1 MLTDLSLHRPLRA
14 AGAALFLGACALS
27 AFAQTSPPNPAKA
40 PAPVAVAKPA
50 VAAPAAAATPVVAGE
65 SVRVL
70 VLPAGETVLASP
82 VPGRIAKLHVGLG
95 MPFKQGE
102 VLVSMDC
109 DEPQARLAM
118 AKADQSA
125 ATDQYEAKLR
135 MQGLEQASDVEV
147 ALAASS
153 VAKTKAQVELYK
165 YQISQCSIRA
175 PWDGRTAK
183 LHVRSFMTVNAG
195 QPLLDLVRSGLLLM
209 KLNVPSAWISKVK
222 MGHKFDVTIDETGQT
237 YAAQVHRINGRV
249 DPVSQTIELEATMTK
264 AYPDLLP
271 GMSGVAKFTG
281 MR

>member
-1 MLTDLSLHRPLRA
+1 MLTDLISLTAWRA
-14 AGAALFLGACALS
+14 AGAVVLLGAASL
-27 AFAQTSPPNPAKA
+27 AAAQSSGAAKA
-40 PAPVAVAKPA
+40 PAAPA
-50 VAAPAAAATPVVAGE
+50 VEAGKPAAAAPSQASS

-95 MPFKQGE
+95 VPFRQGD
-102 VLVSMDC
+102 VLVSLDC
-109 DEPQARLAM
+109 DEPQARLGM
-118 AKADQSA
+118 AKADQAA
-125 ATDQYEAKLR
+125 ATEQYEAKLR

-147 ALAASS
+147 ALAASA
-153 VAKTKAQVELYK
+153 VAKSKAQIDLYQF
-165 YQISQCSIRA
+165 QISQCSIRA

-183 LHVRSFMTVNAG
+183 LHVRSFMSVSAG

-209 KLNVPSAWISKVK
+209 KLNVPSSWISSLK
-222 MGHKFDVTIDETGQT
+222 MGQNFEVTIDETGKT
-237 YAAQVHRINGRV
+237 YQARVHRINGRV

-264 AYPDLLP
+264 SHPDLLP

>member
-14 AGAALFLGACALS
+14 AGAALFIGAFALS
-27 AFAQTSPPNPAKA
+27 ASAQTSPAAAPAKA
-40 PAPVAVAKPA
+40 PAPAAAPQTA
-50 VAAPAAAATPVVAGE
+50 AAASAAPAAGE

-147 ALAASS
+147 ALAASA
-153 VAKTKAQVELYK
+153 VAKSKAQVELYK
-165 YQISQCSIRA
+165 FQISQCTIRA

-209 KLNVPSAWISKVK
+209 KLNVPSAWISKLK
-222 MGHKFDVTIDETGQT
+222 MGHKFDVAIDETGQT